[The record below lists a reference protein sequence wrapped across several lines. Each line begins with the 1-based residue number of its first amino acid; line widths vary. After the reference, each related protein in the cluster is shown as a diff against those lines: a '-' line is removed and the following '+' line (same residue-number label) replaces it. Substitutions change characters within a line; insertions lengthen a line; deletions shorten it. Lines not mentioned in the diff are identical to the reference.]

1 MKDFSKINSQL
12 ALPFLG
18 TKQEFLK
25 KIFEVLSNKFG
36 LVKYS
41 NQRFIDLGSGDGLIV
56 IFSALNYGIK
66 STGIEINSD
75 LIIEAQERVKSLK
88 NEKKIKKGLV
98 RKIKIINGDIFE
110 QDLVKYD
117 FIYIY
122 ALPTVEK
129 FLKHVF
135 LTAKNKAVI
144 ISYSFPF
151 KVSKSYLKLVYKLEH
166 KNESQ
171 KTSTFFYRKI

>member
-1 MKDFSKINSQL
+1 MKNFYKINSQL

-25 KIFEVLSNKFG
+25 QIFETLSLKFG
-36 LVKYS
+36 LVNYS
-41 NQRFIDLGSGDGLIV
+41 NQRFIDLGSGDGRI
-56 IFSALNYGIK
+56 IIYSTLNYGIK

-75 LIIEAQERVKSLK
+75 LIKEAQERVKSLK
-88 NEKKIKKGLV
+88 KEKKIKKGLV
-98 RKIKIINGDIFE
+98 RKIKNINGDFFE

-122 ALPTVEK
+122 GLPTVEK
-129 FLKHVF
+129 FLKHIF

-144 ISYSFPF
+144 ISYEYPF
-151 KVSKSYLKLVYKLEH
+151 KVLKSCLKLVYRLDH
-166 KNESQ
+166 KNENQ
-171 KTSTFFYRKI
+171 EASTFFYRKI